1 MNHQSSVGLT
11 EEALT
16 NLINAV
22 AVEYHLRLT
31 LEKYYSLLYVKQVED
46 EKERAFLS
54 RKLDSARKILE
65 IATDNRRELMRIIQG
80 LGTSDANPNY
90 WCILKHNAE
99 QMITAFEMWQ
109 VDLNNEQ
116 VEHYYHKTVE
126 QFNLVVSEF
135 LGFIPQ
141 PCSACL
147 ADSME
152 SQEEFNDMM
161 SGLPT
166 PVKDS
171 AEGVLKEAEKVFGG
185 KADESVLEGHSE

>member
-65 IATDNRRELMRIIQG
+65 IATDNRRELMRII
-80 LGTSDANPNY
+80 
-90 WCILKHNAE
+90 
-99 QMITAFEMWQ
+99 
-109 VDLNNEQ
+109 
-116 VEHYYHKTVE
+116 
-126 QFNLVVSEF
+126 
-135 LGFIPQ
+135 
-141 PCSACL
+141 
-147 ADSME
+147 
-152 SQEEFNDMM
+152 
-161 SGLPT
+161 
-166 PVKDS
+166 
-171 AEGVLKEAEKVFGG
+171 
-185 KADESVLEGHSE
+185 

>member
-90 WCILKHNAE
+90 WCTLKHNAE

-166 PVKDS
+166 PAKDS
-171 AEGVLKEAEKVFGG
+171 ADGVLKDAEQVFGG
-185 KADESVLEGHSE
+185 KIDEPVLEGHSE